1 MGRASKSER
10 LTSIRPIV
18 MPTTITF
25 SKLTLKKMYAKSRRL
40 RIAQWNDA
48 LDYAEFIH
56 ALWNTMLNHDELKN
70 DAIQLQEMLGKG
82 DAIQLLSDTVLEHRR
97 LVNQ

>member
-10 LTSIRPIV
+10 LTSTRPIV

-25 SKLTLKKMYAKSRRL
+25 SKLTLKKLYAKSRRL
-40 RIAQWNDA
+40 RIVQWNDA

-56 ALWNTMLNHDELKN
+56 ALWNTMLNHEELKK

-82 DAIQLLSDTVLEHRR
+82 DAIQLLSDTVMEHRR
-97 LVNQ
+97 LVSQ